1 MVKSELG
8 AVMDTKKFKPP
19 RNLKETK
26 VWQETIGAA
35 QHMWSNYVNV
45 LGLSFSR
52 MERTEQCSLILKLSQ
67 IITIGVAA
75 LATSFFYPF
84 LPLFVRVIALPA
96 IIISAWFIGSK
107 VVSPVIIKRVE
118 KSLNPK

>member
-1 MVKSELG
+1 
-8 AVMDTKKFKPP
+8 MDTKKFKPP

-35 QHMWSNYVNV
+35 QQMWSNYVNV
-45 LGLSFSR
+45 LGVSFRR
-52 MERTEQCSLILKLSQ
+52 MGRIEQCNLILKLSQ

-84 LPLFVRVIALPA
+84 LPLFVRVLGLPVV
-96 IIISAWFIGSK
+96 IIGAWFIGSK